1 MTGDRTKSLSAAS
14 AANAF
19 TLKYDAWN
27 RLVKVTR
34 QSTST
39 VLLKMEYDGL
49 GRRIQKVVPT
59 VVGGGRGGGTTLV
72 DVPVDYYYNEEV
84 SVPSTAGRPS
94 VFYVNPAGEAI
105 SSGTL
110 ARQGTSHLAGNF
122 QGLAGASV
130 DDIVSRVPAGWTSA
144 PQRAG
149 NGLRFFDEA
158 GFERLRLHGPSA
170 RAPVGS
176 NSQSGWT
183 LRIMDRTTRTTG
195 NYYDDAGRIVRPN
208 ANEGHIPIYGNPNA
222 P

>member
-1 MTGDRTKSLSAAS
+1 M
-14 AANAF
+14 
-19 TLKYDAWN
+19 
-27 RLVKVTR
+27 
-34 QSTST
+34 
-39 VLLKMEYDGL
+39 
-49 GRRIQKVVPT
+49 
-59 VVGGGRGGGTTLV
+59 
-72 DVPVDYYYNEEV
+72 

-94 VFYVNPAGEAI
+94 VFYVNPVGEAI

-110 ARQGTSHLAGNF
+110 ARQGTSHLAGNL

-130 DDIVSRVPAGWTSA
+130 DNIVSRVPAGWTSA

-183 LRIMDRTTRTTG
+183 LRIMDRAG
-195 NYYDDAGRIVRPN
+195 NYYDDAGRIVPYR
-208 ANEGHIPIYGNPNA
+208 ATRTKQGRAAMRSTGC
-222 P
+222 